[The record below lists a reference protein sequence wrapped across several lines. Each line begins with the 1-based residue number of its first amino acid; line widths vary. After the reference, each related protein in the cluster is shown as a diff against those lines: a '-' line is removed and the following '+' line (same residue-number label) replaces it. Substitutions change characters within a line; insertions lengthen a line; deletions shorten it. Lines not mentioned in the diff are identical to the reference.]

1 MIDSTKSK
9 FENYKTIKNTI
20 TIAFYRKNLYN
31 RSVLFFKC
39 GKNNVKTIYL
49 KYKES
54 FEMNRKNK
62 RIIAAAM
69 SLSMLAAATPVSP
82 LYNAIQNA
90 VMMQASAAAY
100 PEDDYDFDETTG
112 ALTITGTGAIS
123 ERAFESSY
131 FLQYD
136 KIKSVEIGKEI
147 TGIGA
152 SAFNNCKNIESVTFA
167 AGSQL
172 TTIGDSAF
180 NNCNNLKNI
189 TIPASVTSIGKRAF
203 HCQNLE
209 SITFAEGSQLETIGN
224 EAFDGCNYLTE
235 IILPDSVKTIG
246 EYAFS
251 YCRGIKSITFPDSVV
266 IGNGAFYGCSS
277 LKSITFHDFTGTI
290 GEQAFRDCKHLE
302 SVIFTGAKPNSDA
315 IDADAFFAM
324 GTSAPV
330 KLISAWNADESDI
343 WYKGKFKAIEYNV
356 IHDNYYEFDTNLL
369 WYIDDNT
376 LTIEAIDMNIKDVE
390 MNTVLYYDNEFDYA
404 PWYYETFDNIEIKNG
419 VKGIEQYEFCYLNL
433 KSITISESVDFIN
446 RGVFEGTHFESI
458 RFEGGV
464 PESVDGEAFSGMAN
478 NVKIYYPKE
487 DASWEKFLKDK
498 KETFDWNG
506 GKFTAE
512 DYLNWNNIYGTGLRW
527 AISANGTLYI
537 DKQES
542 TSSDNFTVPNQND
555 NTPWMHLINKIKY
568 VNISK
573 DVKDIN
579 AEAFSYFGG
588 KAILV
593 LEEGYNGTMP
603 QAVDGGNYDTFGGG
617 RFIYSQAQLT
627 GASLSLDGKIG
638 VNFFCYIKDENPTII
653 INGNEI
659 DIKDCTIKNNVYTY
673 AYWVAPKD
681 AYNDIT
687 IEVKN
692 GSKTIMNKISYNVK
706 SQYVDVILKENAN
719 KAYNLVSALDTY
731 INASRAYFGIEKDN
745 DKIARLKNEIDAAYA
760 KTGIPNQDTGRINSD
775 NIVQYYGTS
784 LILDSGVK
792 LRHYLKIEDINKINK
807 FGLMFGGAGL
817 DFKSESTTING
828 AEYYYI
834 ETKEL
839 NPKDLSKYFD
849 IWYYGTSG
857 NGNGLVI
864 DDYSVLSYIK
874 LVLTNATT
882 KDKELGTICKALYNY
897 YLEAIKY

>member
-1 MIDSTKSK
+1 
-9 FENYKTIKNTI
+9 
-20 TIAFYRKNLYN
+20 
-31 RSVLFFKC
+31 
-39 GKNNVKTIYL
+39 
-49 KYKES
+49 
-54 FEMNRKNK
+54 MNRNNK

-69 SLSMLAAATPVSP
+69 SLTMLAAATPVSP
-82 LYNAIQNA
+82 FYNAIQNA
-90 VMMQASAAAY
+90 VMMQASAATY

-131 FLQYD
+131 FLQFD

-147 TGIGA
+147 TEIGA

-167 AGSQL
+167 AGSKL

-180 NNCNNLKNI
+180 NNCNSLKNI
-189 TIPASVTSIGKRAF
+189 TLPASVTSIGKRAF

-224 EAFDGCNYLTE
+224 EAFEGCNYLTE

-266 IGNGAFYGCSS
+266 IGKGAFYGCSS

-315 IDADAFFAM
+315 IDVDAFFAM

-330 KLISAWNADESDI
+330 KLISAWNADESDT
-343 WYKGKFKAIEYNV
+343 WYNGKFKAIGCDV
-356 IHDNYYEFDTNLL
+356 IIAYDEFDTNLL
-369 WYIDDNT
+369 WYIDNET
-376 LTIEAIDMNIKDVE
+376 LTIEAIDKNIKDNA
-390 MNTVLYYDNEFDYA
+390 MNTVPYFDEEYNFAPWRYEPFNSVEIKDGVQGIDQYAFWGYSDLKSVTIAESVDYIDICAFDYS
-404 PWYYETFDNIEIKNG
+404 D
-419 VKGIEQYEFCYLNL
+419 L
-433 KSITISESVDFIN
+433 KSIK
-446 RGVFEGTHFESI
+446 
-458 RFEGGV
+458 FEGGV
-464 PESVDGEAFSGMAN
+464 PESVDKLAFSNTPDGI
-478 NVKIYYPKE
+478 KLYYPQE

-542 TSSDNFTVPNQND
+542 TSSDNFTVPKQND
-555 NTPWMHLINKIKY
+555 NTPWMHLINKINC

-573 DVKDIN
+573 DVADIN
-579 AEAFSYFGG
+579 EEAFSNFSS
-588 KAILV
+588 KATLV
-593 LEEGYNGTMP
+593 LEDGYKGTMP
-603 QAVDGGNYDTFGGG
+603 QAVDGENYDTFGGG
-617 RFIYSQAQLT
+617 RFIYSHAQLT

-638 VNFFCYIKDENPTII
+638 VNFSCYIKEENPTII
-653 INGNEI
+653 INGNEV
-659 DIKDCTIKNNVYTY
+659 DLKDCTIKNNVYTCT
-673 AYWVAPKD
+673 YWVAPKD
-681 AYNDIT
+681 AYKDIT

-692 GSKTIMNKISYNVK
+692 GSDTIMEQTSYNVK
-706 SQYVDVILKENAN
+706 SQYVDVLLKDNDN
-719 KAYNLVSALDTY
+719 KAYDLVSALDSY
-731 INASRAYFGIEKDN
+731 INYARAYFGIETDA
-745 DKIARLKNEIDAAYA
+745 DKITTLESEINTAFGTPTLYGIN
-760 KTGIPNQDTGRINSD
+760 TGTIQNND
-775 NIVQYYGTS
+775 VVKYYGTS

-792 LRHYLKIEDINKINK
+792 LRHYCKIEDISKLNK
-807 FGLMFGGAGL
+807 FDVRVSGGSL
-817 DFKSESTTING
+817 DSKFESTTING

-834 ETKEL
+834 ETEEL
-839 NPKDLSKYFD
+839 NPKDLSTYFE
-849 IWYYGTSG
+849 IWYYGTSS
-857 NGNGLVI
+857 NGKVI
-864 DDYSVLSYIK
+864 KEYSVLSYIK
-874 LVLTNATT
+874 LALNNETT
-882 KDKELGTICKALYNY
+882 KDTKLGTMCKALYNY
-897 YLEAIKY
+897 YLEAGKY